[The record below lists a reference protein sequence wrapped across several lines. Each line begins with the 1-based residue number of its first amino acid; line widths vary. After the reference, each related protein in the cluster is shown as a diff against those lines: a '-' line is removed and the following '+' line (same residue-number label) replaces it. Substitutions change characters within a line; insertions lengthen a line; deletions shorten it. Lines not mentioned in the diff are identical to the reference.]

1 MTKSLKKINSLKPRI
16 VFQKVADVTGSRA
29 YERFTGNQIA
39 KICETRQDAY
49 DNTEVGQ
56 SFSSL

>member
-1 MTKSLKKINSLKPRI
+1 M

-56 SFSSL
+56 SFSRL